1 MRKVPLSSRTLSQVH
16 VGYSKIRVGGEV
28 ARELENIEARAQLAR
43 DEYRSPATSRGRSSW
58 DVMASVQERERFA
71 FRSLLVTRSFPDS
84 DLDDREFRRVLSVA
98 LQNTLHRPKPFD
110 LFQPILERHNG
121 GRSRPPRAPRA
132 PRPPAAAPTPRTFS
146 KRRTRARVV
155 RVGRRGFVYSNPKI
169 QTWSTSGRSVCG
181 FVRVSTT
188 RSASSRESWSR
199 ARACVWSSVTEI
211 RVVLGSRVCV
221 CVYTWEKKRLRDRPN
236 TLPSHL
242 SRTHSVSRNTGAV
255 AAFLTFS
262 TEEGALR
269 CPTSNDRPLIFAIP
283 FPVLRLVETSS
294 RGFVTIFRCCGE
306 KATDKSHWNS
316 QKVPNRT
323 WKRLEFWSSRT
334 KCKIATVCR
343 WVVGAVC
350 RPSRPRCRPPR
361 GVARHPSSCG
371 CAVAPC
377 TSSARPSPAI
387 WCGRI

>member
-1 MRKVPLSSRTLSQVH
+1 MG
-16 VGYSKIRVGGEV
+16 VGHGHP
-28 ARELENIEARAQLAR
+28 ARRGH
-43 DEYRSPATSRGRSSW
+43 RGRLLLPRRHALS
-58 DVMASVQERERFA
+58 
-71 FRSLLVTRSFPDS
+71 RS
-84 DLDDREFRRVLSVA
+84 
-98 LQNTLHRPKPFD
+98 
-110 LFQPILERHNG
+110 G
-121 GRSRPPRAPRA
+121 
-132 PRPPAAAPTPRTFS
+132 
-146 KRRTRARVV
+146 V
-155 RVGRRGFVYSNPKI
+155 RVRASYESGGGGLSSNPKI

-323 WKRLEFWSSRT
+323 WGNDSSSGVRERNA
-334 KCKIATVCR
+334 KSPLS
-343 WVVGAVC
+343 VVG
-350 RPSRPRCRPPR
+350 S
-361 GVARHPSSCG
+361 
-371 CAVAPC
+371 
-377 TSSARPSPAI
+377 
-387 WCGRI
+387 